1 MRNPSTLSK
10 SDDLSCLTSSSTSS
24 NDQQPHASFPIL
36 IDNDNNATSFT
47 SSYLP
52 KVIDPREWHHHQQ
65 PNGARKRKER
75 QDSTSSIT
83 QDRKFVRSNSEEYLP
98 TVDYEVIRRVSSHD
112 EIKNSVYVIRDD
124 DDDDCVPNVPSDDK
138 NNGGGSGGGGQ
149 CSGRR
154 HRSDVAPAM
163 KSNNNE
169 VQEILRET
177 YRRSETSPA
186 RSRTFDFSHK
196 LRVSMHTDSSNQC
209 ADEYG
214 DVDNMRDR

>member
-1 MRNPSTLSK
+1 MRNTSTLSK

-52 KVIDPREWHHHQQ
+52 KVIDPREWHHHHHQL

-112 EIKNSVYVIRDD
+112 EIKNSVYVLGECDD
-124 DDDDCVPNVPSDDK
+124 EDCVPDCQRDGC
-138 NNGGGSGGGGQ
+138 GGQSSGSGH
-149 CSGRR
+149 R
-154 HRSDVAPAM
+154 HRRNVTPTM

-169 VQEILRET
+169 VQEILREA

-196 LRVSMHTDSSNQC
+196 MRVSPHHDSVNQC
-209 ADEYG
+209 TDEFG
-214 DVDNMRDR
+214 DAEHMRDR